1 MKKVSKSKN
10 KLQQSRIQ
18 QSHLIIV
25 VVAFALIGA
34 YAIGFSRAQHGAGT
48 AASGNA
54 TISAAPECVNGTWTN
69 HVNVIS
75 NTSRLG
81 EIDVYE
87 TLNATQVIKVANQ
100 LGLSTASPT
109 SFNTTPAAGVTD
121 DVLYVAPFSNTPV
134 GSITATPGNEVLA
147 RSNTFTNPCLPPP
160 APSGKGKHGG
170 L

>member
-1 MKKVSKSKN
+1 MKKVVKTKN
-10 KLQQSRIQ
+10 KFKQT
-18 QSHLIIV
+18 HLLIV

-54 TISAAPECVNGTWTN
+54 TIGATTECVNGSWVN

-75 NTSRLG
+75 NTSSLG

-87 TLNATQVIKVANQ
+87 TLNASQVVKVANQ
-100 LGLSTASPT
+100 LGLSTTTPT
-109 SFNTTPAAGVTD
+109 SLTTTPAAGVTD
-121 DVLYVAPFSNTPV
+121 DVFYVTPYSTTPV

-147 RSNTFTNPCLPPP
+147 RSDTYTNPCLPPP
-160 APSGKGKHGG
+160 APSGKGKHGA
-170 L
+170 